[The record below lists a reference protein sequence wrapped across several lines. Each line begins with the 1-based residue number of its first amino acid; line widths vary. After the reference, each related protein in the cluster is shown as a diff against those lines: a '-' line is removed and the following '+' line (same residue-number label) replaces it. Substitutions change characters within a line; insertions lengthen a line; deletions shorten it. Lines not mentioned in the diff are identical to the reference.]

1 MKPIQFHVVTADS
14 RLRVARFPKKDQTK
28 AGRFTVVQ
36 NPEDRAAISLNGET
50 LLQVIAVSSSS
61 AVLRQKAT
69 VELPGEENADYVTK
83 KVTLDDRAQ

>member
-28 AGRFTVVQ
+28 AGRSTVVQ

-50 LLQVIAVSSSS
+50 LLQVVAVSSSR

-69 VELPGEENADYVTK
+69 ELPGEGNADYVTK